1 MKLMVKIINLIN
13 RLHYNYY
20 NIFNTDI
27 TITYYIKIMLVI
39 FQYFMRNEFSTLYKL
54 NDFVYILDGV
64 VINFGNIESTR
75 HIYTTE

>member
-1 MKLMVKIINLIN
+1 
-13 RLHYNYY
+13 
-20 NIFNTDI
+20 
-27 TITYYIKIMLVI
+27 MLVI